1 MEGVK
6 KMTNKLTLLSRGFAV
21 LVGVLRVVGMGLLRG
36 ARAVLR
42 GLREFILISGSY
54 PSLTRDPGIA
64 AYRLLEGHRRRSR
77 PFRQPAISLRAG
89 SLPAGEPHLQF
100 SAFL

>member
-1 MEGVK
+1 MV
-6 KMTNKLTLLSRGFAV
+6 AA
-21 LVGVLRVVGMGLLRG
+21 GLWRG

-77 PFRQPAISLRAG
+77 PFRESAISLRAG
-89 SLPAGEPHLQF
+89 VAGEPHLQF